1 MLESDSPKEISLHE
15 GTQWEENHKSKTRA
29 RNIPTPPQRRRGW
42 EWRAECRKSSY
53 RIAWSISLLQAPH
66 TSCWWCHLLQPS
78 AGCFLWV
85 AFPEA
90 ACSPCRTRSGHS
102 STLPS
107 LDLLPATVSPLHL
120 SISYRAISSQDDTAS
135 VRRPILHWSL
145 AVQVRAAVN
154 PTYDRPSEVT
164 AFRT

>member
-1 MLESDSPKEISLHE
+1 MREPSEMKTTKARQEQETSLPLPRE
-15 GTQWEENHKSKTRA
+15 GGGGSGGRSAGKVA
-29 RNIPTPPQRRRGW
+29 IGLLGVYP
-42 EWRAECRKSSY
+42 C
-53 RIAWSISLLQAPH
+53 LQAPH

-78 AGCFLWV
+78 TGCFLWV

-102 STLPS
+102 STLLS

-120 SISYRAISSQDDTAS
+120 SISYRATSSQDDTAS

-154 PTYDRPSEVT
+154 STYDRPSEAT
-164 AFRT
+164 AFRTQQSRALLYP